1 MKRLATPYTRGKSD
15 VIENFAPNGGTAVAE
30 GVAVALQ
37 NDGTVKAVAV
47 ASDIVLGVAGVLEP
61 SKKQSVVR
69 SGLDVYV
76 KLDAAANPTV
86 GAAVYVTPAGLFTQT
101 EDSNI
106 AVNAVFKSGKVKAID
121 SKNVQVDAAAIDFP
135 NGL

>member
-1 MKRLATPYTRGKSD
+1 M
-15 VIENFAPNGGTAVAE
+15 
-30 GVAVALQ
+30 
-37 NDGTVKAVAV
+37 
-47 ASDIVLGVAGVLEP
+47 LGVAGVLEP

-76 KLDAAANPTV
+76 KLDTSANPTV
-86 GAAVYVTPAGLFTQT
+86 GAAVYVTPAGAFTEAT
-101 EDSNI
+101 ASNI
-106 AVNAVFKSGKVKAID
+106 AVNAVFKTGKVKAID

>member
-37 NDGTVKAVAV
+37 NDGTIKAVSS
-47 ASDIVLGVAGVLEP
+47 ASDIVLGLAAVMEP
-61 SKKQSVVR
+61 SKKQTVLR

-76 KLDAAANPTV
+76 KLDASANPTV
-86 GAAVYVTPAGLFTQT
+86 GAAVYVTPAGAFTHAT
-101 EDSNI
+101 EGNI
-106 AVNAVFKSGKVKAID
+106 AVNAIFKTGKEKAAD
-121 SKNVQVDAAAIDFP
+121 SHNVPSDAAAIDFP

>member
-37 NDGTVKAVAV
+37 NDGTVKAVAA

-61 SKKQSVVR
+61 SKKQSVLR

-76 KLDAAANPTV
+76 KLDTSANPTV
-86 GAAVYVTPAGLFTQT
+86 GAAVYVTAAGLFTESAT
-101 EDSNI
+101 STI
-106 AVNAVFKSGKVKAID
+106 AVNAVFKTGKEKAID